1 MEVTDDLNTIAVVTD
16 WAVFGSNMDVFE
28 DVLVVDPSLFVD
40 REFWVIR
47 YESNVSVLIA
57 LYSDIEDWLAIDLY
71 FGRTVVLAS
80 FRLFHVTEILTVLF
94 EVE

>member
-1 MEVTDDLNTIAVVTD
+1 
-16 WAVFGSNMDVFE
+16 MDVFE

-40 REFWVIR
+40 REFCVIR

-57 LYSDIEDWLAIDLY
+57 LYSDIEELALDL
-71 FGRTVVLAS
+71 FSRRTAVLAS
-80 FRLFHVTEILTVLF
+80 LRLFHVTEILTVLF